1 LKLANDVHSTLEDAP
16 PVPVAAQNL
25 TMAFGLRTPRTAY
38 NALRGA
44 AVFLEAG
51 MDIMSYITWQI
62 VVLGLA
68 ILAVFL
74 ITLVLVSI
82 AVREDS

>member
-1 LKLANDVHSTLEDAP
+1 
-16 PVPVAAQNL
+16 
-25 TMAFGLRTPRTAY
+25 
-38 NALRGA
+38 
-44 AVFLEAG
+44 

-74 ITLVLVSI
+74 IALALVSI